1 MKAIRAMEAG
11 GPEVLRFEDVPTPE
25 PKEGEALVR
34 IEAAGVNF
42 IDVYFRSGQYKTP
55 YPMTLGGEGAGTVEA
70 VGPGTE
76 GVRPGDRVA
85 SVNFS
90 GSYAQYAIARGDR
103 LVAVPQG
110 VTTRQAGA
118 ALLQGMTAQYLT
130 RSTYPLREGDACLVH
145 AAAGG
150 VGLLLCQ
157 MARRIGARVIGT
169 AGSPEKAELARRAGA
184 HEVIE
189 YRKQSF
195 SDEVKRLTAGRGV
208 QVVYDSVGKD
218 TFAGSLDSLALR
230 GTLAL
235 FGQSSGKVEPF
246 DPQILNQKGSLYLT
260 RPTLFHYV
268 ARREELVE
276 RSTEVLGAIGR
287 GELDVKIFREFPLA
301 EAAQAHR
308 LLESRGTTGKLLL
321 IP

>member
-34 IEAAGVNF
+34 LEAVGVNF
-42 IDVYFRSGQYKTP
+42 IDVYFRSGQYKAP
-55 YPMTLGGEGAGTVEA
+55 YPMTLGAEGAGTVEA

-85 SVNFS
+85 SINFS
-90 GSYAQYAIARGDR
+90 GSCAEYAIAREDR
-103 LVAVPQG
+103 LVAVPEG

-118 ALLQGMTAQYLT
+118 SLLQGMTAQYLT

-195 SDEVKRLTAGRGV
+195 ADEVKRLTGGRGV

-235 FGQSSGKVEPF
+235 FGQSSGKVEPI

-276 RSTEVLGAIGR
+276 RSNEVFGAIGR

-308 LLESRGTTGKLLL
+308 LLEARKTTGKLLL